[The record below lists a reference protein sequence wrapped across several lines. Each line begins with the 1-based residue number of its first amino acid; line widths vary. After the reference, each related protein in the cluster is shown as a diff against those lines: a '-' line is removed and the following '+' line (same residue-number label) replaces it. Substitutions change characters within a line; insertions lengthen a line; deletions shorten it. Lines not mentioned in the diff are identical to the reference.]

1 MIILFWTKYT
11 HQKNKPVCLTGERK
25 RSIVKGKPSRATTA
39 ALKNIVDLIT
49 RSADPD
55 RIILFGSRSKGTQ
68 TSKSDYDIC
77 VIKHGVKHRR
87 ELAMKLYRDLY
98 GVGVPV
104 DIIVETPETFEEL
117 SSNPFM
123 IYHDIARQGRLLY
136 EKPVPC

>member
-1 MIILFWTKYT
+1 M
-11 HQKNKPVCLTGERK
+11 
-25 RSIVKGKPSRATTA
+25 KGKTSRVTTA
-39 ALKNIVDLIT
+39 ALKKIVDIIT

-68 TSKSDYDIC
+68 TQDSDYDIC
-77 VIKHGVKHRR
+77 VIKRGVKHRR

-104 DIIVETPETFEEL
+104 DVLVETPETFEEL
-117 SSNPFM
+117 RDNPFM
-123 IYHDIARQGRLLY
+123 IYHDIAQQGRIIY

>member
-1 MIILFWTKYT
+1 M
-11 HQKNKPVCLTGERK
+11 
-25 RSIVKGKPSRATTA
+25 KGKTSRVTTA
-39 ALKNIVDLIT
+39 ALKKIVDIIT

-68 TSKSDYDIC
+68 TQDSDYDIC
-77 VIKHGVKHRR
+77 VIKQGVKHRR

-104 DIIVETPETFEEL
+104 DVLVETPETFEEL
-117 SSNPFM
+117 RENPFM
-123 IYHDIARQGRLLY
+123 IYHDIAQQGRIIY